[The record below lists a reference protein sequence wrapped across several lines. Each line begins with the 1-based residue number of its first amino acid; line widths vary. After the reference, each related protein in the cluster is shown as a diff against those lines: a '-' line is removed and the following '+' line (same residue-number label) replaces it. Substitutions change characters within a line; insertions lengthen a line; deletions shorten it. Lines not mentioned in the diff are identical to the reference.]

1 MAALNFPPSPSTNQI
16 YSANG
21 KSWRFDGTSWKT
33 FYILN
38 VQGGG
43 TGNTSYNLGDILVGA
58 GTSLYPLPVGSNSF
72 VLTADSTAAFGIT
85 WRSTA
90 ATGITTL
97 NSLTATNQYFS
108 FGYSGDFPN
117 ISSFGETHTFNIP
130 IAGAGA
136 TGLVSTSNQTFA
148 GQKTFTSAIIG
159 DLTGTATTAGFALTA
174 SYAHQSGYA
183 ITSGFATTASYSY
196 QSGYGITAGFASTAA
211 YSHQAG
217 YATTSGF
224 ATTANYA
231 YQSGYGITSGFATTA
246 SYSYESGYGIT
257 AGFATTASYA
267 YQSGYGITSG
277 FATTASYAYQS
288 GYGITSGFATT
299 ASYSYESGYGIT
311 SGFAT
316 TASYAH
322 QSGYGITAGFASTA
336 SYSHQSGYGI
346 TAGFATTS
354 ANINVVNATSNLAH
368 PLIFGSTASGSG
380 VAVSSNTTIS
390 FNPSTFILSTSGLAI
405 TAPTVSTSSST
416 GALTVSGGVG
426 IGGSLFLSSSLPS
439 SLSGVVVNNGVITS
453 GSWSGSTIT
462 AFYGGT
468 GYNSYT
474 KGDILVGAGNTFIK
488 LNVGTDDYV
497 LTASSVSSTG
507 LTWSPTAATGLTTL
521 NGLSTGIQYLAFG
534 YTGTV
539 PAFSSSGSTHTL
551 NIPIAG
557 TGSTGLVSTQAQ
569 SFAGIKTFT
578 NAVSI
583 TDSTGSGSYTSGALT
598 VTGGVGI
605 GGTLNVQGDFNVQGT
620 FTTINSTTITVADKN
635 IELGVVATP
644 TDLTAEGGG
653 ITLRGATNKSINWY
667 SGVGWSSSESLNLA
681 SGNTFKINGTNVL
694 SSNTLGTGVIF
705 SSIQTAGII
714 TSGTWSATAITALYG
729 GTGLVPTFTVGDI
742 LYANTST
749 TWGRLTANSNSG
761 FVLVSA
767 GSGATPTYVNPNTLS
782 VGFASTATYS
792 YQSGYAITSGL
803 ATTASYSHQSG
814 YAITSGSAA
823 LATTATYA
831 HQSGYAITSGFA
843 TTASYSYQSGYG
855 LTSGLATTANY
866 SHQSGYAITSGSSI
880 TSAFATTAANLNV
893 SSAVSGLFYPV
904 LSNTASSASGI
915 GASVNSFFSFNAA
928 TGAFGATS
936 VNILSGQ
943 SYSVGGNNVL
953 SATSLGTGVTN
964 SSLTALGTIT
974 TGVWAGSLI
983 TGFYGGTGYNSYTK
997 GDILVGAGSTF
1008 IKLNVGADNFVLT
1021 ANSSSATG
1029 VTWSPTAATG
1039 ITTLNSLNAT
1049 QQFFSTGTSGTGFNI
1064 ASSGSTH
1071 TFNIPIAGTGATGLV
1086 STLAQSFAGVKT
1098 FTNDVIISSTTGST
1112 AFNTGALT
1120 VYGGLGVS
1128 GQLSFNQAALGY
1140 TGATNPSMAFIG
1152 STTAA
1157 PITLTV
1163 LSDNSLLWE
1172 GTSGKLFGINNNLS
1186 SGWIF
1191 NVGDISGLP
1200 IIRANADGTIA
1211 MAEFTANVGIGLSNP
1226 SYKLHVVGDT
1236 NLSSSYVYRI
1246 NGTSVLSA
1254 TSLGTGVTNSSLT
1267 AVGTISTG
1275 VWAATAITSFYG
1287 GTGYQ
1292 TYSTGD
1298 LLVGTGATLT
1308 KLAVGTNNFVLTA
1321 DNTVV
1326 GGLKWTNV
1334 SGLAITNING
1344 LTASKQDLAFG
1355 YSGTV
1360 PSFSSSGSTHTL
1372 NIPIAG
1378 SGATGLISTLAQTIA
1393 GQKTF
1398 TSAIIG
1404 DLTGTATTAS
1414 FASTANYA
1422 HQAGYAITSGFAT
1435 TASYSYQSGYGITSG
1450 FATTANYAYQSGY
1463 GITSGFATTANYAHQ
1478 SGYAITSGFA
1488 STSSYSYQS
1497 GYAITSGLASTSTL
1511 ALTVSSNSTSVNA
1524 DYNIPFFSG
1533 TALSTNN
1540 SLYYNPSTGRFN
1552 APIHTGTW
1560 AGNTI
1565 TSFYGGTGFSTYST
1579 GDLLV
1584 GAGATLS
1591 KLSVGTNNFILV
1603 ADSAVP
1609 GGIKWAN
1616 VSGFAITNI
1625 NGLTAS
1631 RQDLAFGYSGTVP
1644 AFSSSGS
1651 THTLNIP
1658 LAGTG
1663 STGLVSTQAQ
1673 SFAGIK
1679 TFTNAVSITD
1689 STGSGSYTTG
1699 ALVVAGGV
1707 GVGGTLNVQGDLNVQ
1722 GTFTTIN
1729 STTITVADKNIEL
1742 GVVATPTDLT
1752 AQGGGITL
1760 RGATDKSINWYSGVG
1775 WSSSESWNL
1784 ASGNTFKINGT
1795 NVLSSSS
1802 LGTGVTN
1809 SSLTAVG
1816 TVTTGVW
1823 SATAVTA
1830 LYGGTGLV
1838 PSFTVGDILYANTT
1852 STWGRLTANS
1862 NSGYVLVSA
1871 GSGATPT
1878 YVAPSTLSVGFAS
1891 TSSYSYQS
1899 GYAITSG
1906 LATTASYS
1914 YQAGYAI
1921 TSGLATTA
1929 TYAHQ
1934 SGYGLTAGLAT
1945 TATYAH
1951 QSGYGLTAGLATT
1964 ATYAHQSGY
1973 AITSGFAT
1981 TAANIN
1987 IVSAATNTNH
1997 RVLFTPAS
2005 GTASGAAVSIE
2016 NTFVYNPSTDI
2027 LSVSG
2032 LAVTASTS
2040 STNSSTGALIVAGG
2054 VGIGG
2059 TVYTATD
2066 LNVGNS
2072 TTGRLYFSQ
2081 ATLGSA
2087 GTTVIPSMA
2096 FIGTTNSPITLSV
2109 LADNSLS
2116 FDGSSGQLFSINNN
2130 LSSGWI
2136 FAVNDISGL
2145 PLLRANADGTVAMG
2159 EFAGNVGIGLS
2170 NPSYK
2175 LQVAGDTNLSSGYV
2189 YRINGTQVLS
2199 STSLGTGV
2207 TNSSLT
2213 AVGTIT
2219 TGTWSATAITAFY
2232 GGTGY
2237 NSYTVGDLL
2246 VGAGSTLYKLPIGT
2260 NNFVLTADN
2269 TAPGGVKWSVAAST
2283 GVTTINALTSSIQY
2297 FATGTSGSGFNISS
2311 SGSTHT
2317 FNVPIAGT
2325 GATGLVSTLAQSFA
2339 GVKTFTNDTVISSNT
2354 VSTSISTGA
2363 FTVTGG
2369 VGIGG
2374 SLYTGTSS
2382 ADSISG
2388 VVLNNGVITSGSWAG
2403 STITALYGGTGYNS
2417 YTKGDVLVGAGNT
2430 FIKFAVGANNYV
2442 LGANSASGSGLTW
2455 RTASSATAITSIA
2468 PSNPLY
2474 GDFWYDSTDG
2484 SLSVY
2489 YNDVDTSQWVE
2500 VIGAFTGN
2508 VYFGT
2513 ANSIPYYESSGIGI
2527 TGSANFTNV
2536 GTGISILYTTPS
2548 TSTTTGALVVSGG
2561 VGIGGS
2567 LYTATTSA
2575 DSISGVVL
2583 NNGVITSGNWSA
2595 TAVTARY
2602 GGTGNTSYTLGDLL
2616 VGAGSTFIKLPVGIN
2631 SYVLGA
2637 DSSKPSGVGWTSVTP
2652 LTVSDTAPTSPKNAD
2667 LWFNSA
2673 DGGLLVYYQ
2682 DINTSQWVE
2691 IALGSGIDLTQQVH
2705 ITNTTPSTSTSS
2717 GALIVDGGVGIQGA
2731 LHTSSLVVNGTYDV
2745 VGTSVTLS
2753 TTTADQVIYTLD
2765 ASIYRSVK
2773 FMVQIS
2779 CGSDFQVQEI
2789 LLLHDTLDT
2798 YLTQY
2803 AQLLSGNNLVL
2814 ATYDADLNSGNIRLL
2829 VTPTYTNTTFKIYG
2843 TAVRD

>member
-58 GTSLYPLPVGSNSF
+58 GTSLYPLPVGSNSL

-97 NSLTATNQYFS
+97 NSLTATSQYFS

-183 ITSGFATTASYSY
+183 ITSGFATTASYAH
-196 QSGYGITAGFASTAA
+196 QSGYGITAGFATTAA

-217 YATTSGF
+217 YAITSGSSNTSGFATTAGYAYQAGYAITSGF

-257 AGFATTASYA
+257 SGFANTANYA

-277 FATTASYAYQS
+277 FATTSGYSHQAGYAITSGSSNTSGFATTASYAHQS
-288 GYGITSGFATT
+288 GYGITAGFATT

-316 TASYAH
+316 TAGYAH
-322 QSGYGITAGFASTA
+322 QSGYGITAGFATTA
-336 SYSHQSGYGI
+336 SYSHQSGYGL

-405 TAPTVSTSSST
+405 TAATDSTSSST
-416 GALTVSGGVG
+416 GALIVSGGVG

-453 GSWSGSTIT
+453 ASWSGSTIT

-468 GYNSYT
+468 GYNTYT

-488 LNVGTDDYV
+488 LNVGTDNYV

-507 LTWSPTAATGLTTL
+507 ITWSPTAATGLTTL
-521 NGLSTGIQYLAFG
+521 NGLNTGIQYLAFG

-605 GGTLNVQGDFNVQGT
+605 GGTLNVQGDLNIQGT

-694 SSNTLGTGVIF
+694 SSNALGTGVIF

-729 GTGLVPTFTVGDI
+729 GTGLVPAFTVGDI

-749 TWGRLTANSNSG
+749 TWGRLAASSNSG

-782 VGFASTATYS
+782 VGFASTATYA

-803 ATTASYSHQSG
+803 ATTSAYSHQSG

-823 LATTATYA
+823 LATTATYS

-843 TTASYSYQSGYG
+843 STATYSYQSGYG

-866 SHQSGYAITSGSSI
+866 SHQSGYAITSGSSN
-880 TSAFATTAANLNV
+880 TSAFATTAANFNI

-915 GASVNSFFSFNAA
+915 GASVNNFFTFNA
-928 TGAFGATS
+928 TSGAFGATS

-943 SYSVGGNNVL
+943 AYSIGGNSVL

-964 SSLTALGTIT
+964 SSLTAVGTIS
-974 TGVWAGSLI
+974 TGVWAGTLI
-983 TGFYGGTGYNSYTK
+983 TGLYGGTGYNSYTK

-1008 IKLNVGADNFVLT
+1008 IKVNVGADNFVLVADATT
-1021 ANSSSATG
+1021 ASGVKWNNIAGLSITSVNGLTASA
-1029 VTWSPTAATG
+1029 
-1039 ITTLNSLNAT
+1039 
-1049 QQFFSTGTSGTGFNI
+1049 QFFSTGTSGTGFNI

-1211 MAEFTANVGIGLSNP
+1211 MAEFAANVGIGLSNP

-1267 AVGTISTG
+1267 AVETITTG
-1275 VWAATAITSFYG
+1275 VWAATAITAFYG
-1287 GTGYQ
+1287 GTGYNSY
-1292 TYSTGD
+1292 TKGDILVGAGNTFIKLGVGADSYVLTVNSLSSTG
-1298 LLVGTGATLT
+1298 LTWSPTAATGLTTLNGLNVGLQYFATGTSGTG
-1308 KLAVGTNNFVLTA
+1308 F
-1321 DNTVV
+1321 
-1326 GGLKWTNV
+1326 
-1334 SGLAITNING
+1334 NI
-1344 LTASKQDLAFG
+1344 
-1355 YSGTV
+1355 
-1360 PSFSSSGSTHTL
+1360 SSSGSTHTF

-1422 HQAGYAITSGFAT
+1422 HQSGYAITSGFATTANYSYQSGYGITSGFATTASYAYQSGYAITSGSSAFATTATYSHQAGYAITSGFAT
-1435 TASYSYQSGYGITSG
+1435 TAGYAYQSGYGITSG

-1463 GITSGFATTANYAHQ
+1463 
-1478 SGYAITSGFA
+1478 AITSGFA
-1488 STSSYSYQS
+1488 ATSSYSYQS
-1497 GYAITSGLASTSTL
+1497 GYAITSGLASTATL
-1511 ALTVSSNSTSVNA
+1511 ALTVSSNNTIVNA

-1552 APIHTGTW
+1552 APIHTGSW

-1565 TSFYGGTGFSTYST
+1565 TSFYGGTGFQTYST

-1631 RQDLAFGYSGTVP
+1631 KQDLAFGYSGTVP

-1658 LAGTG
+1658 IAGTG
-1663 STGLVSTQAQ
+1663 ATGLVSTQAQ

-1699 ALVVAGGV
+1699 ALVVTGGV

-1742 GVVATPTDLT
+1742 GVVASPSDLT

-1775 WSSSESWNL
+1775 WSSSESFNL

-1795 NVLSSSS
+1795 NVISSSS

-1816 TVTTGVW
+1816 TITTGVW

-1852 STWGRLTANS
+1852 STWGRLTADS

-1899 GYAITSG
+1899 GYAITAG
-1906 LATTASYS
+1906 LATTAAYS
-1914 YQAGYAI
+1914 HQAGYAI

-1934 SGYGLTAGLAT
+1934 SGYGI
-1945 TATYAH
+1945 
-1951 QSGYGLTAGLATT
+1951 TAGLATT

-1981 TAANIN
+1981 TATNIN
-1987 IVSAATNTNH
+1987 VVSATTNTNH

-2005 GTASGAAVSIE
+2005 GTASGAAVSTE
-2016 NTFVYNPSTDI
+2016 NTFVYNPFTDI

-2032 LAVTASTS
+2032 LAVTGSTVSTS
-2040 STNSSTGALIVAGG
+2040 STTGALVVTGG

-2072 TTGRLYFSQ
+2072 AIGRLYFSQ

-2175 LQVAGDTNLSSGYV
+2175 LHVAGDTNLSSGYV

-2237 NSYTVGDLL
+2237 NLYTVGDLL

-2354 VSTSISTGA
+2354 VSTSTSTGA

-2374 SLYTGTSS
+2374 SLFTGTST

-2403 STITALYGGTGYNS
+2403 TLITSLYGGTGYNS
-2417 YTKGDVLVGAGNT
+2417 YTKGD
-2430 FIKFAVGANNYV
+2430 
-2442 LGANSASGSGLTW
+2442 
-2455 RTASSATAITSIA
+2455 
-2468 PSNPLY
+2468 
-2474 GDFWYDSTDG
+2474 
-2484 SLSVY
+2484 
-2489 YNDVDTSQWVE
+2489 
-2500 VIGAFTGN
+2500 
-2508 VYFGT
+2508 
-2513 ANSIPYYESSGIGI
+2513 
-2527 TGSANFTNV
+2527 
-2536 GTGISILYTTPS
+2536 
-2548 TSTTTGALVVSGG
+2548 
-2561 VGIGGS
+2561 
-2567 LYTATTSA
+2567 
-2575 DSISGVVL
+2575 
-2583 NNGVITSGNWSA
+2583 
-2595 TAVTARY
+2595 
-2602 GGTGNTSYTLGDLL
+2602 LL
-2616 VGAGSTFIKLPVGIN
+2616 VGSGSTFIKLPVGIN

-2637 DSSKPSGVGWTSVTP
+2637 DSSKPSGVGWTTVTP
-2652 LTVSDTAPTSPKNAD
+2652 LTVSDTPPASPKNAD
-2667 LWFNSA
+2667 LWFNSL
-2673 DGGLLVYYQ
+2673 DGGLLVYYN
-2682 DINTSQWVE
+2682 DVDTAQWVE
-2691 IALGSGIDLTQQVH
+2691 IALGSGIDLSQPIH
-2705 ITNTTPSTSTSS
+2705 ITNTTPSTSTST
-2717 GALIVDGGVGIQGA
+2717 GALIVDGGVGVAGTVYASSFSINGVYDQISST
-2731 LHTSSLVVNGTYDV
+2731 LVTSA
-2745 VGTSVTLS
+2745 
-2753 TTTADQVIYTLD
+2753 TTANQVALSID
-2765 ASIYRSVK
+2765 ASSFRTAK
-2773 FMVQIS
+2773 MVVQVTS
-2779 CGSDFQVQEI
+2779 GSNYHSQEI
-2789 LLLHDTLDT
+2789 LMVHDDSQVFMTE
-2798 YLTQY
+2798 Y
-2803 AQLLSGNNLVL
+2803 AMVNTGAIGSTFDGDISG
-2814 ATYDADLNSGNIRLL
+2814 GNMRFL
-2829 VTPTYTNTTFKIYG
+2829 VTPTNAVTTYKI
-2843 TAVRD
+2843 ACSVMRI

>member
-1 MAALNFPPSPSTNQI
+1 MAWTQQDTSFKKLQNKRITTSTGKGIDEEKGASSLELYLPDVKTELIPGTPPGASTSVLAYTGSIGQTLVVDTSVPGNLTWFASTGYGNTTDANNGSFLSESQRLGDWISDKYDGFGTVSGAGYEIKVYDANSNLITKADPSDWLFDYQTGILVFNNTSTTYGLVSSTGPFRVVGYRYI
-16 YSANG
+16 GNKGIISA
-21 KSWRFDGTSWKT
+21 S
-33 FYILN
+33 Y
-38 VQGGG
+38 GGLG
-43 TGNTSYNLGDILVGA
+43 FTSYNLGDILVGA
-58 GTSLYPLPVGSNSF
+58 GSTFIKFPLGTNNLVLKVDTSSATG
-72 VLTADSTAAFGIT
+72 LTWGAAAASAISSINGLTDST
-85 WRSTA
+85 
-90 ATGITTL
+90 
-97 NSLTATNQYFS
+97 QYFIT
-108 FGYSGDFPN
+108 GTSGTGFN
-117 ISSFGETHTFNIP
+117 ISSSGSTHSFNIP

-136 TGLVSTSNQTFA
+136 TGLVSTLAQTFA

-159 DLTGTATTAGFALTA
+159 DLTGTATTAGFASTA
-174 SYAHQSGYA
+174 SYTHQSGY
-183 ITSGFATTASYSY
+183 GV
-196 QSGYGITAGFASTAA
+196 
-211 YSHQAG
+211 
-217 YATTSGF
+217 
-224 ATTANYA
+224 
-231 YQSGYGITSGFATTA
+231 
-246 SYSYESGYGIT
+246 
-257 AGFATTASYA
+257 
-267 YQSGYGITSG
+267 
-277 FATTASYAYQS
+277 
-288 GYGITSGFATT
+288 TSGFATT

-316 TASYAH
+316 TASYSY
-322 QSGYGITAGFASTA
+322 QSGYGITS
-336 SYSHQSGYGI
+336 
-346 TAGFATTS
+346 GFATTA
-354 ANINVVNATSNLAH
+354 ANVNVVNATGNFAH

-405 TAPTVSTSSST
+405 TAATVSTSSST
-416 GALTVSGGVG
+416 GALIVAGGVG

-439 SLSGVVVNNGVITS
+439 SLSGVVVNNGVITN
-453 GSWSGSTIT
+453 GSWAGSTIT

-474 KGDILVGAGNTFIK
+474 KGDILVGAGSTFIK

-497 LTASSVSSTG
+497 LTASSLSSTG

-521 NGLSTGIQYLAFG
+521 NGLSTGIQYLSFG

-551 NIPIAG
+551 NIPLAG

-598 VTGGVGI
+598 VAGGVGI
-605 GGTLNVQGDFNVQGT
+605 GGTLNVQGDLNVQGT

-667 SGVGWSSSESLNLA
+667 SGVGWSSSESWNLA

-714 TSGTWSATAITALYG
+714 TSGTWAATAITALYG
-729 GTGLVPTFTVGDI
+729 GTGLEPTFTVGDI
-742 LYANTST
+742 LYANTSS

-792 YQSGYAITSGL
+792 YQSGYAITSG
-803 ATTASYSHQSG
+803 
-814 YAITSGSAA
+814 
-823 LATTATYA
+823 
-831 HQSGYAITSGFA
+831 FA

-866 SHQSGYAITSGSSI
+866 SHQSGYAITSGSSS

-915 GASVNSFFSFNAA
+915 GASVNSYFTFNASS
-928 TGAFGATS
+928 GAFGATS

-943 SYSVGGNNVL
+943 SYSIGGNSVL

-964 SSLTALGTIT
+964 SSLTAVGTIT
-974 TGVWAGSLI
+974 TGVWAGTLI
-983 TGFYGGTGYNSYTK
+983 TGLYGGTGYNSYTK

-1008 IKLNVGADNFVLT
+1008 IKVNVGTDNFVLVADATT
-1021 ANSSSATG
+1021 ASGVKWNSIAGLSITSVNGLTASA
-1029 VTWSPTAATG
+1029 
-1039 ITTLNSLNAT
+1039 
-1049 QQFFSTGTSGTGFNI
+1049 QFFSTGTSGTGFNI

-1086 STLAQSFAGVKT
+1086 STLAQSFAGAKT

-1236 NLSSSYVYRI
+1236 NLSSTYVYRI

-1360 PSFSSSGSTHTL
+1360 PSFSSSGATHTL

-1488 STSSYSYQS
+1488 STSSYSYQA

-1579 GDLLV
+1579 GDFLV
-1584 GAGATLS
+1584 GAGATLY

-1651 THTLNIP
+1651 THLLNIP

-1951 QSGYGLTAGLATT
+1951 QSGY
-1964 ATYAHQSGY
+1964 

-1981 TAANIN
+1981 TATNIN
-1987 IVSAATNTNH
+1987 VVSATTNTNH

-2040 STNSSTGALIVAGG
+2040 STNSSTGALTVAGG

-2087 GTTVIPSMA
+2087 GTTVIPTMA
-2096 FIGTTNSPITLSV
+2096 FIGATNSPITLSV

-2145 PLLRANADGTVAMG
+2145 PLLRANADGTVTMG
-2159 EFAGNVGIGLS
+2159 EFAGNIGIGIS

-2175 LQVAGDTNLSSGYV
+2175 LHVVGDTNLSSSYV
-2189 YRINGTQVLS
+2189 YRINGTSVLS
-2199 STSLGTGV
+2199 ASSLGTGV

-2237 NSYTVGDLL
+2237 QSYTVGDLL
-2246 VGAGSTLYKLPIGT
+2246 VGAGSTLYKLPVGT
-2260 NNFVLTADN
+2260 NNFVLTADS

-2283 GVTTINALTSSIQY
+2283 GVTTINALTASIQY

-2317 FNVPIAGT
+2317 FNIPIAGT
-2325 GATGLVSTLAQSFA
+2325 GSTGLVSTLAQSFA
-2339 GVKTFTNDTVISSNT
+2339 GVKTFTNDLVVSSST
-2354 VSTSISTGA
+2354 VSTSTSTGA
-2363 FTVTGG
+2363 LTVTGG

-2374 SLYTGTSS
+2374 SLFTETST

-2388 VVLNNGVITSGSWAG
+2388 VVLNNGVITTGSW
-2403 STITALYGGTGYNS
+2403 
-2417 YTKGDVLVGAGNT
+2417 
-2430 FIKFAVGANNYV
+2430 
-2442 LGANSASGSGLTW
+2442 
-2455 RTASSATAITSIA
+2455 SATAI
-2468 PSNPLY
+2468 
-2474 GDFWYDSTDG
+2474 
-2484 SLSVY
+2484 
-2489 YNDVDTSQWVE
+2489 
-2500 VIGAFTGN
+2500 
-2508 VYFGT
+2508 
-2513 ANSIPYYESSGIGI
+2513 
-2527 TGSANFTNV
+2527 
-2536 GTGISILYTTPS
+2536 
-2548 TSTTTGALVVSGG
+2548 
-2561 VGIGGS
+2561 
-2567 LYTATTSA
+2567 
-2575 DSISGVVL
+2575 
-2583 NNGVITSGNWSA
+2583 
-2595 TAVTARY
+2595 TARY

-2637 DSSKPSGVGWTSVTP
+2637 DSSRPSGVGWTSVTP
-2652 LTVSDTAPTSPKNAD
+2652 LTISDTPPASPKNAD
-2667 LWFNSA
+2667 LWFNSL
-2673 DGGLLVYYQ
+2673 DGGLLVYYS
-2682 DINTSQWVE
+2682 DVDTNQWVE
-2691 IALGSGIDLTQQVH
+2691 IALGSGIDLTQPVH
-2705 ITNTTPSTSTSS
+2705 ITNTTASTSTTT
-2717 GALIVDGGVGIQGA
+2717 GALIVDGGAGFASTIYAPVISINGIYDQISST
-2731 LHTSSLVVNGTYDV
+2731 LTTSS
-2745 VGTSVTLS
+2745 
-2753 TTTADQVIYTLD
+2753 TTADQVAMSLGSTVYRTL
-2765 ASIYRSVK
+2765 K
-2773 FMVQIS
+2773 LNVQMTS
-2779 CGSDFQVQEI
+2779 STSYHSQEI
-2789 LLLHDTLDT
+2789 LMVHDGTLVYMT
-2798 YLTQY
+2798 EY
-2803 AQLLSGNNLVL
+2803 AIVNNGSILS
-2814 ATYDADLNSGNIRLL
+2814 TFDADISGGNIRLL
-2829 VTPTYTNTTFKIYG
+2829 VSPTNAVTTYKI
-2843 TAVRD
+2843 ACSAIRI

>member
-1 MAALNFPPSPSTNQI
+1 MPWTQTDTSFKKLSNKRITTSTGKGLPEEKGASTLELYLPDVKTGLIPGTPPGTSTDVLYYTGAIGQTLVVDTSVPNNLTWFATTG
-16 YSANG
+16 YGNTTSANDG
-21 KSWRFDGTSWKT
+21 SALSESQRLGDWVSDKYDGFGTVSGAGYEIKVYDRNSNLITKSDSSNWLFDYQTGILVFNNNVTS
-33 FYILN
+33 Y
-38 VQGGG
+38 G
-43 TGNTSYNLGDILVGA
+43 TGISAIGPFRIVGYRYVGPKGVIPATYGGLGYTTYTLGDIFVGS
-58 GTSLYPLPVGSNSF
+58 GNTVYKLPVGTNNF
-72 VLTADSTAAFGIT
+72 VLTADSSSGYGVTWKAA
-85 WRSTA
+85 S

-97 NSLTATNQYFS
+97 NGISSSVQYFS
-108 FGYSGDFPN
+108 VGNSGSDFN
-117 ISSFGETHTFNIP
+117 IASSGSTHTFNIP
-130 IAGAGA
+130 VAGTGS
-136 TGLVSTSNQTFA
+136 TGLVSTLAQSFA
-148 GQKTFTSAIIG
+148 GIKTFTN
-159 DLTGTATTAGFALTA
+159 DL
-174 SYAHQSGYA
+174 
-183 ITSGFATTASYSY
+183 
-196 QSGYGITAGFASTAA
+196 
-211 YSHQAG
+211 
-217 YATTSGF
+217 
-224 ATTANYA
+224 
-231 YQSGYGITSGFATTA
+231 
-246 SYSYESGYGIT
+246 
-257 AGFATTASYA
+257 
-267 YQSGYGITSG
+267 
-277 FATTASYAYQS
+277 
-288 GYGITSGFATT
+288 
-299 ASYSYESGYGIT
+299 
-311 SGFAT
+311 
-316 TASYAH
+316 
-322 QSGYGITAGFASTA
+322 
-336 SYSHQSGYGI
+336 
-346 TAGFATTS
+346 
-354 ANINVVNATSNLAH
+354 V
-368 PLIFGSTASGSG
+368 
-380 VAVSSNTTIS
+380 VSSS
-390 FNPSTFILSTSGLAI
+390 
-405 TAPTVSTSSST
+405 TVSISSST
-416 GALTVSGGVG
+416 GALTVTGGVG
-426 IGGSLFLSSSLPS
+426 IGGSLFVSSSFPS
-439 SLSGVVVNNGVITS
+439 SLSGVVVNNGVITN
-453 GSWSGSTIT
+453 GSWAGNTIT

-488 LNVGTDDYV
+488 LNVGADNYV
-497 LTASSVSSTG
+497 LTASSLSATG
-507 LTWSPTAATGLTTL
+507 LTWSPTAATGITTL
-521 NGLSTGIQYLAFG
+521 NGLSVGIQNLSFG
-534 YTGTV
+534 YNGTV

-605 GGTLNVQGDFNVQGT
+605 GGTLNVQGDLNVQGT

-635 IELGVVATP
+635 IELGVVGTP

-667 SGVGWSSSESLNLA
+667 SGVGWSSSESWNLA

-714 TSGTWSATAITALYG
+714 TSGTWSATAVTALYG

-814 YAITSGSAA
+814 YAITSGSAS

-843 TTASYSYQSGYG
+843 STAAYSYQSGYG

-866 SHQSGYAITSGSSI
+866 SHQSGYAITSGSSN
-880 TSAFATTAANLNV
+880 TAAFATTAANFNI
-893 SSAVSGLFYPV
+893 SSAASGQFYPV
-904 LSNTASSASGI
+904 LSSTSSSATGI
-915 GASVNSFFSFNAA
+915 GASVSSFFTFNAA
-928 TGAFGATS
+928 SGAFGATS
-936 VNILSGQ
+936 VNILAGQ
-943 SYSVGGNNVL
+943 SYSIGGNSVL

-964 SSLTALGTIT
+964 SSLTAVGTIT
-974 TGVWAGSLI
+974 TGVWAGTLI
-983 TGFYGGTGYNSYTK
+983 TGLYGGTGYNSYTK

-1008 IKLNVGADNFVLT
+1008 IKVNVGTDNFVLVADSTTTSGVKWNSIAGLSITSVNGLT
-1021 ANSSSATG
+1021 ASS
-1029 VTWSPTAATG
+1029 
-1039 ITTLNSLNAT
+1039 
-1049 QQFFSTGTSGTGFNI
+1049 QFFATGTSGAGFNI

-1071 TFNIPIAGTGATGLV
+1071 TFNIPIAGTGSTGLV

-1254 TSLGTGVTNSSLT
+1254 SSLGTGVTNSSLT

-1275 VWAATAITSFYG
+1275 VWSATAITSFYG

-1292 TYSTGD
+1292 
-1298 LLVGTGATLT
+1298 
-1308 KLAVGTNNFVLTA
+1308 
-1321 DNTVV
+1321 
-1326 GGLKWTNV
+1326 
-1334 SGLAITNING
+1334 
-1344 LTASKQDLAFG
+1344 
-1355 YSGTV
+1355 
-1360 PSFSSSGSTHTL
+1360 
-1372 NIPIAG
+1372 
-1378 SGATGLISTLAQTIA
+1378 
-1393 GQKTF
+1393 
-1398 TSAIIG
+1398 
-1404 DLTGTATTAS
+1404 
-1414 FASTANYA
+1414 
-1422 HQAGYAITSGFAT
+1422 
-1435 TASYSYQSGYGITSG
+1435 
-1450 FATTANYAYQSGY
+1450 
-1463 GITSGFATTANYAHQ
+1463 
-1478 SGYAITSGFA
+1478 
-1488 STSSYSYQS
+1488 
-1497 GYAITSGLASTSTL
+1497 
-1511 ALTVSSNSTSVNA
+1511 
-1524 DYNIPFFSG
+1524 
-1533 TALSTNN
+1533 
-1540 SLYYNPSTGRFN
+1540 
-1552 APIHTGTW
+1552 
-1560 AGNTI
+1560 
-1565 TSFYGGTGFSTYST
+1565 TYST

-1603 ADSAVP
+1603 ADSAAP

-1663 STGLVSTQAQ
+1663 STGLVSSQAQ

-1689 STGSGSYTTG
+1689 NTGSGSYTAG

-1707 GVGGTLNVQGDLNVQ
+1707 GIGGTLNVQGDLNVQ

-1742 GVVATPTDLT
+1742 GVVASPTDLT

-1775 WSSSESWNL
+1775 WSSSESFNL
-1784 ASGNTFKINGT
+1784 VSGNTFKINGT
-1795 NVLSSSS
+1795 SVLSSSS

-1816 TVTTGVW
+1816 TITTGVW

-1838 PSFTVGDILYANTT
+1838 PSFTVGDILYANTAN
-1852 STWGRLTANS
+1852 TWGRLAASS

-1891 TSSYSYQS
+1891 TSNYSHQS

-1906 LATTASYS
+1906 LATTATYS
-1914 YQAGYAI
+1914 
-1921 TSGLATTA
+1921 
-1929 TYAHQ
+1929 
-1934 SGYGLTAGLAT
+1934 
-1945 TATYAH
+1945 
-1951 QSGYGLTAGLATT
+1951 
-1964 ATYAHQSGY
+1964 HQSGY

-1981 TAANIN
+1981 TATNIN
-1987 IVSAATNTNH
+1987 VVSAATNISH

-2005 GTASGAAVSIE
+2005 GTASGAAVSTE

-2032 LAVTASTS
+2032 LAVTASTV
-2040 STNSSTGALIVAGG
+2040 STNSSSGALTVAGG

-2081 ATLGSA
+2081 ATMGSA

-2159 EFAGNVGIGLS
+2159 EFAGNIGIGLS

-2175 LQVAGDTNLSSGYV
+2175 LHVAGDTNLSSSYV
-2189 YRINGTQVLS
+2189 YRINGTSVLS
-2199 STSLGTGV
+2199 ASSLGVGV
-2207 TNSSLT
+2207 TNSYLT

-2219 TGTWSATAITAFY
+2219 TGVWAATAITAYY

-2237 NSYTVGDLL
+2237 QSYAVGDLL
-2246 VGAGSTLYKLPIGT
+2246 VGAGSTLYKLPVGT
-2260 NNFVLTADN
+2260 NSYVLTADN

-2283 GVTTINALTSSIQY
+2283 GVTTINALTASIQY
-2297 FATGTSGSGFNISS
+2297 FSTGTSGSGFNISS

-2317 FNVPIAGT
+2317 FNIPIAGT
-2325 GATGLVSTLAQSFA
+2325 GSTGLVSTLAQSFA
-2339 GVKTFTNDTVISSNT
+2339 GVKTFTNDTVISSST
-2354 VSTSISTGA
+2354 VSTSTSTGA
-2363 FTVTGG
+2363 LTVTGG

-2374 SLYTGTSS
+2374 SLFTGTST

-2388 VVLNNGVITSGSWAG
+2388 VVLNNGVITTGSW
-2403 STITALYGGTGYNS
+2403 
-2417 YTKGDVLVGAGNT
+2417 
-2430 FIKFAVGANNYV
+2430 
-2442 LGANSASGSGLTW
+2442 
-2455 RTASSATAITSIA
+2455 SATAIT
-2468 PSNPLY
+2468 
-2474 GDFWYDSTDG
+2474 
-2484 SLSVY
+2484 
-2489 YNDVDTSQWVE
+2489 
-2500 VIGAFTGN
+2500 
-2508 VYFGT
+2508 
-2513 ANSIPYYESSGIGI
+2513 
-2527 TGSANFTNV
+2527 
-2536 GTGISILYTTPS
+2536 
-2548 TSTTTGALVVSGG
+2548 
-2561 VGIGGS
+2561 
-2567 LYTATTSA
+2567 AT
-2575 DSISGVVL
+2575 
-2583 NNGVITSGNWSA
+2583 
-2595 TAVTARY
+2595 Y

-2637 DSSKPSGVGWTSVTP
+2637 DSNKPSGIGWTTVTP
-2652 LTVSDTAPTSPKNAD
+2652 LTVSDTPPASPKNAD
-2667 LWFNSA
+2667 LWFNSF
-2673 DGGLLVYYQ
+2673 DGGLLVYYK
-2682 DINTSQWVE
+2682 DADTAQWVE
-2691 IALGSGIDLTQQVH
+2691 IALGTGIDLSQPVH
-2705 ITNTTPSTSTSS
+2705 ITNTTASTSTST
-2717 GALIVDGGVGIQGA
+2717 GALIVDGGAGFGSTIYAPVVSINEIYDQI
-2731 LHTSSLVVNGTYDV
+2731 SS
-2745 VGTSVTLS
+2745 TLTTS
-2753 TTTADQVIYTLD
+2753 TTTADQVALTLS
-2765 ASIYRSVK
+2765 ATAYRTLKILVQVTSSTSYHSQEI
-2773 FMVQIS
+2773 FMVHDGSVVYMTEYAIVNNGSIIS
-2779 CGSDFQVQEI
+2779 TF
-2789 LLLHDTLDT
+2789 
-2798 YLTQY
+2798 
-2803 AQLLSGNNLVL
+2803 
-2814 ATYDADLNSGNIRLL
+2814 DADISGGNLRFL
-2829 VTPTYTNTTFKIYG
+2829 VTPTNAVTTYKIAC
-2843 TAVRD
+2843 TAIRI

>member
-1 MAALNFPPSPSTNQI
+1 MPWTQTDTSFKKLSNKRITTSTGKGLPEEKGASTLELYLPDVKTGLIPGTPP
-16 YSANG
+16 
-21 KSWRFDGTSWKT
+21 GTSTDVLYYTGAIGQTLVVDTSVPNNLTWFATTGYGNTTAANDGSALSESQRLGDWVSDKYDGFGT
-33 FYILN
+33 VSGAGYEIKVYDRNSNLITKSDSSNWLFDYQTGILVFNNN
-38 VQGGG
+38 VTSYG
-43 TGNTSYNLGDILVGA
+43 TGISAIGPFRIVGYRYVGPKGVIPATYGGLGYTAYTLGDIFVGS
-58 GTSLYPLPVGSNSF
+58 GNTVYKLPVGTNNF
-72 VLTADSTAAFGIT
+72 VLTADSSSGYGVTWKAA
-85 WRSTA
+85 S

-97 NSLTATNQYFS
+97 NGISSSVQYFS
-108 FGYSGDFPN
+108 VGNSGSDFN
-117 ISSFGETHTFNIP
+117 IASSGSTHTFNIP
-130 IAGAGA
+130 VAGTGS
-136 TGLVSTSNQTFA
+136 TGLVSTLDQSFA
-148 GQKTFTSAIIG
+148 GIKTFTN
-159 DLTGTATTAGFALTA
+159 DL
-174 SYAHQSGYA
+174 
-183 ITSGFATTASYSY
+183 
-196 QSGYGITAGFASTAA
+196 
-211 YSHQAG
+211 
-217 YATTSGF
+217 
-224 ATTANYA
+224 
-231 YQSGYGITSGFATTA
+231 
-246 SYSYESGYGIT
+246 
-257 AGFATTASYA
+257 
-267 YQSGYGITSG
+267 
-277 FATTASYAYQS
+277 
-288 GYGITSGFATT
+288 
-299 ASYSYESGYGIT
+299 
-311 SGFAT
+311 
-316 TASYAH
+316 
-322 QSGYGITAGFASTA
+322 
-336 SYSHQSGYGI
+336 
-346 TAGFATTS
+346 
-354 ANINVVNATSNLAH
+354 V
-368 PLIFGSTASGSG
+368 
-380 VAVSSNTTIS
+380 VSSS
-390 FNPSTFILSTSGLAI
+390 
-405 TAPTVSTSSST
+405 TVSISSST
-416 GALTVSGGVG
+416 GALTVTGGVG
-426 IGGSLFLSSSLPS
+426 IGGSLFVSSSFPS
-439 SLSGVVVNNGVITS
+439 SLSGVVVNNGVITN
-453 GSWSGSTIT
+453 GSWAGNTIT

-488 LNVGTDDYV
+488 LNVGADNYV
-497 LTASSVSSTG
+497 LTASSLSATG
-507 LTWSPTAATGLTTL
+507 LTWSPTAATGITTL
-521 NGLSTGIQYLAFG
+521 NGLSVGIQNLSFG
-534 YTGTV
+534 YNGTV

-605 GGTLNVQGDFNVQGT
+605 GGTLNVQGDLNVQGT

-635 IELGVVATP
+635 IELGVVGTP

-667 SGVGWSSSESLNLA
+667 SGVGWSSSESWNLA

-714 TSGTWSATAITALYG
+714 TSGTWSATAVTALYG

-814 YAITSGSAA
+814 YAITSGSAS

-843 TTASYSYQSGYG
+843 STAAYSYQSGYG

-866 SHQSGYAITSGSSI
+866 SHQSGYAITSGSSN
-880 TSAFATTAANLNV
+880 TAAFATTAANFNI
-893 SSAVSGLFYPV
+893 SSAASGQFYPV
-904 LSNTASSASGI
+904 LSSTSSSATGI
-915 GASVNSFFSFNAA
+915 GASVSSLFTFNAA
-928 TGAFGATS
+928 SGAFGATS
-936 VNILSGQ
+936 VNILAGQ
-943 SYSVGGNNVL
+943 SYSIGGNSVL

-964 SSLTALGTIT
+964 SSLTAVGTIT
-974 TGVWAGSLI
+974 TGVWAGTLI
-983 TGFYGGTGYNSYTK
+983 TGLYGGTGYNSYTK

-1008 IKLNVGADNFVLT
+1008 IKVNVGTDNFVLVADSTT
-1021 ANSSSATG
+1021 ASGVKWNSIAGLSITSVNGLTASS
-1029 VTWSPTAATG
+1029 
-1039 ITTLNSLNAT
+1039 
-1049 QQFFSTGTSGTGFNI
+1049 QFFATGTSGAGFNI

-1071 TFNIPIAGTGATGLV
+1071 TFNIPIAGTGSTGLV

-1254 TSLGTGVTNSSLT
+1254 SSLGTGVTNSSLT

-1275 VWAATAITSFYG
+1275 VWSATAITSFYG

-1292 TYSTGD
+1292 
-1298 LLVGTGATLT
+1298 
-1308 KLAVGTNNFVLTA
+1308 
-1321 DNTVV
+1321 
-1326 GGLKWTNV
+1326 
-1334 SGLAITNING
+1334 
-1344 LTASKQDLAFG
+1344 
-1355 YSGTV
+1355 
-1360 PSFSSSGSTHTL
+1360 
-1372 NIPIAG
+1372 
-1378 SGATGLISTLAQTIA
+1378 
-1393 GQKTF
+1393 
-1398 TSAIIG
+1398 
-1404 DLTGTATTAS
+1404 
-1414 FASTANYA
+1414 
-1422 HQAGYAITSGFAT
+1422 
-1435 TASYSYQSGYGITSG
+1435 
-1450 FATTANYAYQSGY
+1450 
-1463 GITSGFATTANYAHQ
+1463 
-1478 SGYAITSGFA
+1478 
-1488 STSSYSYQS
+1488 
-1497 GYAITSGLASTSTL
+1497 
-1511 ALTVSSNSTSVNA
+1511 
-1524 DYNIPFFSG
+1524 
-1533 TALSTNN
+1533 
-1540 SLYYNPSTGRFN
+1540 
-1552 APIHTGTW
+1552 
-1560 AGNTI
+1560 
-1565 TSFYGGTGFSTYST
+1565 TYST

-1603 ADSAVP
+1603 ADSAAP

-1663 STGLVSTQAQ
+1663 STGLVSSQAQ

-1689 STGSGSYTTG
+1689 NTGSGSYTAG

-1707 GVGGTLNVQGDLNVQ
+1707 GIGGTLNVQGDLNVQ

-1742 GVVATPTDLT
+1742 GVVASPTDLT

-1775 WSSSESWNL
+1775 WSSSESFNL
-1784 ASGNTFKINGT
+1784 VSGNTFKINGT
-1795 NVLSSSS
+1795 SVLSSSS

-1816 TVTTGVW
+1816 TITTGVW

-1838 PSFTVGDILYANTT
+1838 PSFTVGDILYANTAN
-1852 STWGRLTANS
+1852 TWGRLAASS

-1891 TSSYSYQS
+1891 TSNYSHQS

-1906 LATTASYS
+1906 LATTATYS
-1914 YQAGYAI
+1914 
-1921 TSGLATTA
+1921 
-1929 TYAHQ
+1929 
-1934 SGYGLTAGLAT
+1934 
-1945 TATYAH
+1945 
-1951 QSGYGLTAGLATT
+1951 
-1964 ATYAHQSGY
+1964 HQSGY

-1981 TAANIN
+1981 TATNIN
-1987 IVSAATNTNH
+1987 VVSAATNISH

-2005 GTASGAAVSIE
+2005 GTASGAAVSTE

-2032 LAVTASTS
+2032 LAVTASTV
-2040 STNSSTGALIVAGG
+2040 STNSSSGALTVAGG

-2159 EFAGNVGIGLS
+2159 EFAGNIGIGLS

-2175 LQVAGDTNLSSGYV
+2175 LHVAGDTNLSSSYV
-2189 YRINGTQVLS
+2189 YRINGTSVLS
-2199 STSLGTGV
+2199 ASSLGVGV
-2207 TNSSLT
+2207 TNSYLT

-2219 TGTWSATAITAFY
+2219 TGVWAATAITAYY

-2237 NSYTVGDLL
+2237 QSYAVGDLL
-2246 VGAGSTLYKLPIGT
+2246 VGAGSTLYKLPVGT
-2260 NNFVLTADN
+2260 NSYVLTADN

-2283 GVTTINALTSSIQY
+2283 GVTTINALTASIQY
-2297 FATGTSGSGFNISS
+2297 FSTGTSGSGFNISS

-2317 FNVPIAGT
+2317 FNIPIAGT
-2325 GATGLVSTLAQSFA
+2325 GSTGLVSTLAQSFA
-2339 GVKTFTNDTVISSNT
+2339 GVKTFTNDTVISSST
-2354 VSTSISTGA
+2354 VSTSTSTGA
-2363 FTVTGG
+2363 LTVTGG

-2374 SLYTGTSS
+2374 SLFTGTST

-2388 VVLNNGVITSGSWAG
+2388 VVLNNGVITTGSW
-2403 STITALYGGTGYNS
+2403 
-2417 YTKGDVLVGAGNT
+2417 
-2430 FIKFAVGANNYV
+2430 
-2442 LGANSASGSGLTW
+2442 
-2455 RTASSATAITSIA
+2455 SATAIT
-2468 PSNPLY
+2468 
-2474 GDFWYDSTDG
+2474 
-2484 SLSVY
+2484 
-2489 YNDVDTSQWVE
+2489 
-2500 VIGAFTGN
+2500 
-2508 VYFGT
+2508 
-2513 ANSIPYYESSGIGI
+2513 
-2527 TGSANFTNV
+2527 
-2536 GTGISILYTTPS
+2536 
-2548 TSTTTGALVVSGG
+2548 
-2561 VGIGGS
+2561 
-2567 LYTATTSA
+2567 AT
-2575 DSISGVVL
+2575 
-2583 NNGVITSGNWSA
+2583 
-2595 TAVTARY
+2595 Y

-2637 DSSKPSGVGWTSVTP
+2637 DSNKPSGIGWTTVTP
-2652 LTVSDTAPTSPKNAD
+2652 LTVSDTPPASPKNAD
-2667 LWFNSA
+2667 LWFNSF
-2673 DGGLLVYYQ
+2673 DGGLLVYYK
-2682 DINTSQWVE
+2682 DADTAQWVE
-2691 IALGSGIDLTQQVH
+2691 IALGTGIDLSQPVH
-2705 ITNTTPSTSTSS
+2705 ITNTTASTSTST
-2717 GALIVDGGVGIQGA
+2717 GALIVDGGAGFGSTIYAPVVSINEIYDQI
-2731 LHTSSLVVNGTYDV
+2731 SS
-2745 VGTSVTLS
+2745 TLTTS
-2753 TTTADQVIYTLD
+2753 TTTADQVALTLS
-2765 ASIYRSVK
+2765 ATTYRTLKILVQVTSSTSYHSQEI
-2773 FMVQIS
+2773 FMVHDGSVVYMTEYAIVNNGSIIS
-2779 CGSDFQVQEI
+2779 TF
-2789 LLLHDTLDT
+2789 
-2798 YLTQY
+2798 
-2803 AQLLSGNNLVL
+2803 
-2814 ATYDADLNSGNIRLL
+2814 DADISGGNLRFL
-2829 VTPTYTNTTFKIYG
+2829 VTPTNAVTTYKIAC
-2843 TAVRD
+2843 TAIRI

>member
-1 MAALNFPPSPSTNQI
+1 MPWTQTDTSFKKLSNKRITTSTGKGLPEEKGASTLELYLPDVKTGLIPGTPPGTSTDVLYYTGAIGQTLVVDTSVPNNLTWFATTG
-16 YSANG
+16 YGNTTSANDG
-21 KSWRFDGTSWKT
+21 SALSESQRLGDWVSDKYDGFGTVSGAGYEIKVYDRDSNLITKSDSSNWLFDYQTGILVFNNNVTS
-33 FYILN
+33 Y
-38 VQGGG
+38 G
-43 TGNTSYNLGDILVGA
+43 TGISAIGPFRIVGYRYVGPKGVIPATYGGLGYTAYTLGDIFVGS
-58 GTSLYPLPVGSNSF
+58 GNTVYKLPVGTNNF
-72 VLTADSTAAFGIT
+72 VLTADSSSGYGVTWKAA
-85 WRSTA
+85 S

-97 NSLTATNQYFS
+97 NGISSSVQYFS
-108 FGYSGDFPN
+108 VGNSGSDFN
-117 ISSFGETHTFNIP
+117 IASSGSTHTFNIP
-130 IAGAGA
+130 VAGTGS
-136 TGLVSTSNQTFA
+136 TGLVSTLDQSFA
-148 GQKTFTSAIIG
+148 GIKTFTN
-159 DLTGTATTAGFALTA
+159 DL
-174 SYAHQSGYA
+174 
-183 ITSGFATTASYSY
+183 
-196 QSGYGITAGFASTAA
+196 
-211 YSHQAG
+211 
-217 YATTSGF
+217 
-224 ATTANYA
+224 
-231 YQSGYGITSGFATTA
+231 
-246 SYSYESGYGIT
+246 
-257 AGFATTASYA
+257 
-267 YQSGYGITSG
+267 
-277 FATTASYAYQS
+277 
-288 GYGITSGFATT
+288 
-299 ASYSYESGYGIT
+299 
-311 SGFAT
+311 
-316 TASYAH
+316 
-322 QSGYGITAGFASTA
+322 
-336 SYSHQSGYGI
+336 
-346 TAGFATTS
+346 
-354 ANINVVNATSNLAH
+354 V
-368 PLIFGSTASGSG
+368 
-380 VAVSSNTTIS
+380 VSSS
-390 FNPSTFILSTSGLAI
+390 
-405 TAPTVSTSSST
+405 TVSISSST
-416 GALTVSGGVG
+416 GALTVTGGVG
-426 IGGSLFLSSSLPS
+426 IGGSLFVSSSFPS
-439 SLSGVVVNNGVITS
+439 SLSGVVVNNGVITN
-453 GSWSGSTIT
+453 GSWAGNTIT

-488 LNVGTDDYV
+488 LNVGADNYV
-497 LTASSVSSTG
+497 LTASSLSATG
-507 LTWSPTAATGLTTL
+507 LTWSPTAATGITTL
-521 NGLSTGIQYLAFG
+521 NGLSVGIQNLSFG
-534 YTGTV
+534 YNGTV

-605 GGTLNVQGDFNVQGT
+605 GGTLNVQGDLNVQGT

-635 IELGVVATP
+635 IELGVVGTP

-667 SGVGWSSSESLNLA
+667 SGVGWSSSESWNLA

-714 TSGTWSATAITALYG
+714 TSGTWSATAVTALYG

-814 YAITSGSAA
+814 YAITSGSAS

-843 TTASYSYQSGYG
+843 STAAYSYQSGYG

-866 SHQSGYAITSGSSI
+866 SHQSGYAITSGSSN
-880 TSAFATTAANLNV
+880 TAAFATTAANFNIL
-893 SSAVSGLFYPV
+893 SAASGQFYPV
-904 LSNTASSASGI
+904 LSSTSSSATGI
-915 GASVNSFFSFNAA
+915 GASVSSFFTFNAA
-928 TGAFGATS
+928 SGAFGATS
-936 VNILSGQ
+936 VNILAGQ
-943 SYSVGGNNVL
+943 SYSIGGNSVL

-964 SSLTALGTIT
+964 SSLTAVGTIT
-974 TGVWAGSLI
+974 TGVWAGTLI
-983 TGFYGGTGYNSYTK
+983 TSLYGGTGYNSYTK

-1008 IKLNVGADNFVLT
+1008 IKVNVGTDNFVLVADSTT
-1021 ANSSSATG
+1021 ASGVKWNSIAGLSITSVNGLTASS
-1029 VTWSPTAATG
+1029 
-1039 ITTLNSLNAT
+1039 
-1049 QQFFSTGTSGTGFNI
+1049 QFFATGTSGSGFNI

-1071 TFNIPIAGTGATGLV
+1071 TFNIPIAGTGSTGLV

-1254 TSLGTGVTNSSLT
+1254 SSLGIGVTNSSLT

-1275 VWAATAITSFYG
+1275 VWSATAITSFYG

-1292 TYSTGD
+1292 
-1298 LLVGTGATLT
+1298 
-1308 KLAVGTNNFVLTA
+1308 
-1321 DNTVV
+1321 
-1326 GGLKWTNV
+1326 
-1334 SGLAITNING
+1334 
-1344 LTASKQDLAFG
+1344 
-1355 YSGTV
+1355 
-1360 PSFSSSGSTHTL
+1360 
-1372 NIPIAG
+1372 
-1378 SGATGLISTLAQTIA
+1378 
-1393 GQKTF
+1393 
-1398 TSAIIG
+1398 
-1404 DLTGTATTAS
+1404 
-1414 FASTANYA
+1414 
-1422 HQAGYAITSGFAT
+1422 
-1435 TASYSYQSGYGITSG
+1435 
-1450 FATTANYAYQSGY
+1450 
-1463 GITSGFATTANYAHQ
+1463 
-1478 SGYAITSGFA
+1478 
-1488 STSSYSYQS
+1488 
-1497 GYAITSGLASTSTL
+1497 
-1511 ALTVSSNSTSVNA
+1511 
-1524 DYNIPFFSG
+1524 
-1533 TALSTNN
+1533 
-1540 SLYYNPSTGRFN
+1540 
-1552 APIHTGTW
+1552 
-1560 AGNTI
+1560 
-1565 TSFYGGTGFSTYST
+1565 TYST

-1603 ADSAVP
+1603 ADSAAP

-1663 STGLVSTQAQ
+1663 STGLVSSQAQ

-1689 STGSGSYTTG
+1689 NTGSGSYTAG

-1707 GVGGTLNVQGDLNVQ
+1707 GIGGTLNVQGDLNVQ

-1742 GVVATPTDLT
+1742 GVVASPTDLT

-1775 WSSSESWNL
+1775 WSSSESFNL
-1784 ASGNTFKINGT
+1784 VSGNTFKINGT
-1795 NVLSSSS
+1795 SVLSSSS

-1809 SSLTAVG
+1809 SSLIAVG
-1816 TVTTGVW
+1816 TITTGVW

-1838 PSFTVGDILYANTT
+1838 PSFTVGDILYANTAN
-1852 STWGRLTANS
+1852 TWGRLAASS

-1891 TSSYSYQS
+1891 TSNYSHQS

-1906 LATTASYS
+1906 LATTATYS
-1914 YQAGYAI
+1914 
-1921 TSGLATTA
+1921 
-1929 TYAHQ
+1929 
-1934 SGYGLTAGLAT
+1934 
-1945 TATYAH
+1945 
-1951 QSGYGLTAGLATT
+1951 
-1964 ATYAHQSGY
+1964 HQSGY

-1981 TAANIN
+1981 TATNIN
-1987 IVSAATNTNH
+1987 VVSAATNINH

-2005 GTASGAAVSIE
+2005 GTASGAAVSTE

-2032 LAVTASTS
+2032 LAVTASTV
-2040 STNSSTGALIVAGG
+2040 STNSSSGALTVAGG

-2081 ATLGSA
+2081 ATMGSA

-2159 EFAGNVGIGLS
+2159 EFAGNIGIGLS

-2175 LQVAGDTNLSSGYV
+2175 LHVAGDTNLSSSYV
-2189 YRINGTQVLS
+2189 YRINGTSVLS
-2199 STSLGTGV
+2199 ASSLGVGV
-2207 TNSSLT
+2207 TNSYLT

-2219 TGTWSATAITAFY
+2219 TGVWAATAITAYY

-2237 NSYTVGDLL
+2237 QSYAVGDLL
-2246 VGAGSTLYKLPIGT
+2246 VGAGSTLYKLPVGT
-2260 NNFVLTADN
+2260 NSYVLTADN

-2283 GVTTINALTSSIQY
+2283 GVTTINALTASIQY
-2297 FATGTSGSGFNISS
+2297 FSTGTSGSGFNISS

-2317 FNVPIAGT
+2317 FNIPIAGT
-2325 GATGLVSTLAQSFA
+2325 GSTGLVSTLAQSFA
-2339 GVKTFTNDTVISSNT
+2339 GVKTFTNDTVISSST
-2354 VSTSISTGA
+2354 VSTSTSTGA
-2363 FTVTGG
+2363 LTVTGG

-2374 SLYTGTSS
+2374 SLFTGTST

-2388 VVLNNGVITSGSWAG
+2388 VVLNNGVITTGSW
-2403 STITALYGGTGYNS
+2403 
-2417 YTKGDVLVGAGNT
+2417 
-2430 FIKFAVGANNYV
+2430 
-2442 LGANSASGSGLTW
+2442 
-2455 RTASSATAITSIA
+2455 SATAI
-2468 PSNPLY
+2468 
-2474 GDFWYDSTDG
+2474 
-2484 SLSVY
+2484 
-2489 YNDVDTSQWVE
+2489 
-2500 VIGAFTGN
+2500 
-2508 VYFGT
+2508 
-2513 ANSIPYYESSGIGI
+2513 
-2527 TGSANFTNV
+2527 
-2536 GTGISILYTTPS
+2536 
-2548 TSTTTGALVVSGG
+2548 
-2561 VGIGGS
+2561 
-2567 LYTATTSA
+2567 
-2575 DSISGVVL
+2575 
-2583 NNGVITSGNWSA
+2583 
-2595 TAVTARY
+2595 TARY

-2637 DSSKPSGVGWTSVTP
+2637 DSSKPSGIGWTSVTP
-2652 LTVSDTAPTSPKNAD
+2652 LTVSDTPPASPKNAD
-2667 LWFNSA
+2667 LWFNSF
-2673 DGGLLVYYQ
+2673 DGGLLVYYK
-2682 DINTSQWVE
+2682 DADTAQWVE
-2691 IALGSGIDLTQQVH
+2691 IALGTGIDLSQPVH
-2705 ITNTTPSTSTSS
+2705 ITNTTASTSTST
-2717 GALIVDGGVGIQGA
+2717 GALIVDGGAGFGSTIYAPVVSINEIYDQI
-2731 LHTSSLVVNGTYDV
+2731 SS
-2745 VGTSVTLS
+2745 TLTTS
-2753 TTTADQVIYTLD
+2753 TTTADQVALTLS
-2765 ASIYRSVK
+2765 ATAYRTLKILVQVTSSTSYHSQEI
-2773 FMVQIS
+2773 FMVHDGSVVYMTEYAIVNNGSIIS
-2779 CGSDFQVQEI
+2779 TF
-2789 LLLHDTLDT
+2789 
-2798 YLTQY
+2798 
-2803 AQLLSGNNLVL
+2803 
-2814 ATYDADLNSGNIRLL
+2814 DADISGGNLRFL
-2829 VTPTYTNTTFKIYG
+2829 VTPTNAVTTYKIAC
-2843 TAVRD
+2843 TAIRI